1 METTLDRIGTPSA
14 RFANRGV
21 YNIYLGPN
29 AKKPELRGERIV
41 VAIFDKKDWVVRELR
56 EEPVA
61 NLTQVLDPTTGQ
73 PSSAATCIVD
83 CNLQG
88 FMTVLHHDAKAI
100 LGNAREWM
108 TLLDNWS
115 TKYGVPQE
123 APARVAANTETAV
136 AA

>member
-1 METTLDRIGTPSA
+1 MDRIGTPSA

-41 VAIFDKKDWVVRELR
+41 VAIFDKNDWVVRELR

-61 NLTQVLDPTTGQ
+61 NVTDVIDPATGQ
-73 PSSAATCIVD
+73 RSTAATCIVD
-83 CNLQG
+83 CDLQG
-88 FMTVLHHDAKAI
+88 FTTVLHHDAKAI
-100 LGNAREWM
+100 LGDARKWM
-108 TLLDNWS
+108 TLLDEWS
-115 TKYGVPQE
+115 KRYGVPQ
-123 APARVAANTETAV
+123 ATPAKVAANTAEAV

>member
-1 METTLDRIGTPSA
+1 LDRIGTPSA

-21 YNIYLGPN
+21 HNIYLGPN

-56 EEPVA
+56 EEPVT
-61 NLTQVLDPTTGQ
+61 NLDQVLDPATGL
-73 PSSAATCIVD
+73 PSTATTCIVD
-83 CNLQG
+83 CDLQG
-88 FMTVLHHDAKAI
+88 IMTVLHHDAKEV
-100 LGNAREWM
+100 LGNARSWV

-115 TKYGVPQE
+115 KKYGVPQDVPVP
-123 APARVAANTETAV
+123 APAAANAAVAV

>member
-1 METTLDRIGTPSA
+1 MDRIGTPSV
-14 RFANRGV
+14 RYANRGV

-61 NLTQVLDPTTGQ
+61 NVGTVLDPATGQ
-73 PSSAATCIVD
+73 QTTAATCIVD
-83 CNLQG
+83 CNMQG
-88 FMTVLHHDAKAI
+88 FMTVLHHDAKEV
-100 LGNAREWM
+100 LGNARQWM

-115 TKYGVPQE
+115 KKYGVPQKV
-123 APARVAANTETAV
+123 PASSAV
-136 AA
+136 AAEAVAA